1 MHLKRYLPICAKEIL
16 NITVLSLHLAFLLT
30 FFCPNKSYGQRE
42 IVLNTTGYG
51 FDATAANGINPGQWD
66 YIKKFATLKY
76 NGKDASVTAV
86 RLHVQWEQYEPTL
99 GSYQRQ
105 KMALAVKA
113 ILDLNPNIKVA
124 LHFSY
129 LRPGFWNDAY
139 LSTADIA
146 QTSGGVFI
154 RDNIA
159 HTSPSVF
166 SEYATGRF
174 LSFVND
180 ALSQIE
186 GYSSRILYVAM
197 GNNGSEEFYMPQKV
211 INDVNYSGMFE
222 AKALQAWRTKF
233 LPLQFPNQTN
243 VTWGRQTYPMSSA
256 PQPTDANYNSEIG
269 RDLHRFAGWGLLKLF
284 KGFYDTV
291 KSRNSSIKVLHFISD
306 FGSVQGNN
314 WHLHSSTLLLA
325 LELSDGIYHTDGTDQ
340 FDLWKKIMGIDVIK
354 GTASNKIAALEF
366 DPIDMGQPSG
376 GSGINGAIPAEWFP
390 RAFKHGTNYLHLAMH
405 FSDNEIQLVAPAI
418 AACKELYL
426 KPDYQPPA
434 ASVPTTVNIFP
445 NVFTSQFLFEQWKQI
460 GGQNFAQTDLQP
472 KSIRMTDLGYWDKIW
487 NTSNYLP
494 CNFSVSA
501 STSQNKPVT
510 GSSVTLSVNCAGQEC
525 DAAGFLWNGPDFSN
539 KNAKTITIIAP
550 GKTGTYNY
558 SVNSIRSGCGPK
570 SSSVSL
576 EVTPPLPVKLIS
588 FKAVKEKNT
597 TLLSWATSEEVNSES
612 FKIEH
617 SIKGKK
623 WKTIGLVDASGET
636 SNVITQYSF
645 IDAAPAKGQN
655 LYRLKMIDRV
665 ANNQDQAF
673 AYSRI
678 VSVNFNAETTAMTYP
693 NPATDKITITANDWE
708 GVKSVR
714 ITNISG
720 KTVYQSDRPEA
731 EISVENLSSGSYI
744 IGLTRTNGEQENV
757 KFVKEGAR

>member
-1 MHLKRYLPICAKEIL
+1 MHFEHCLPVYTREIFNFKR
-16 NITVLSLHLAFLLT
+16 LSTHLALLMACMLSIQV
-30 FFCPNKSYGQRE
+30 FGQRE

-99 GSYQRQ
+99 GNYQRQ

-129 LRPGFWNDAY
+129 LRPGYWNDAY
-139 LSTADIA
+139 LSTVDIA
-146 QTSGGVFI
+146 QTSGGVLV
-154 RDNIA
+154 RDAIA

-166 SEYATGRF
+166 SEYTTGRF

-180 ALSQIE
+180 ALSQIG

-197 GNNGSEEFYMPQKV
+197 GNNGSEEFYMPRKI
-211 INDVNYSGMFE
+211 INDISYSGMFE
-222 AKALQAWRTKF
+222 TKALAAWRTKF
-233 LPLQFPNQTN
+233 LPLQFPNQAN
-243 VTWGRQTYPMSSA
+243 ATWGRQSYPIGSA
-256 PQPTDANYNSEIG
+256 PQPTDGNYNSEMG

-291 KSRNSSIKVLHFISD
+291 KSRNSSIKVLHFVSD

-325 LELSDGIYHTDGTDQ
+325 LELSDGMYHTDGTDQ

-354 GTASNKIAALEF
+354 GTYGNKIAALEF
-366 DPIDMGQPSG
+366 DPIDLGQPNG

-405 FSDNEIQLVAPAI
+405 FNDNEIQLVAPAI

-434 ASVPTTVNIFP
+434 RSAPVTVNIFP
-445 NVFTSQFLFEQWKQI
+445 NVFTSQFLFEPWKQI
-460 GGQNFAQTDLQP
+460 GGQNFAVTDLQP
-472 KSIRMTDLGYWDKIW
+472 KSIKMTDLGYWDKVW

-501 STSQNKPVT
+501 NTSQPKPVT
-510 GSSVTLSVNCAGQEC
+510 GSPVTLSVNCAGQEC
-525 DAAGFLWNGPDFSN
+525 DAAGFTWSGPG
-539 KNAKTITIIAP
+539 IINQTSKSFNISAP
-550 GKTGTYNY
+550 ATAGTYTY
-558 SVNSIRSGCGPK
+558 SVTSNRSGCSPK
-570 SSSVSL
+570 SSSVAI
-576 EVTPPLPVKLIS
+576 EATPSLPVKLIS
-588 FKAVKEKNT
+588 FKVVKENT
-597 TLLSWATSEEVNSES
+597 TALLSWATSEEVNSES

-617 SIKGKK
+617 STEGKK
-623 WKTIGLVDASGET
+623 WRTIGTVAASGET
-636 SNVITQYSF
+636 KNATTYYAYTDIY
-645 IDAAPAKGQN
+645 PAKGQN
-655 LYRLKMIDRV
+655 LYRLKMVDRA
-665 ANNQDQAF
+665 ANRRDQRF

-678 VSVNFNAETTAMTYP
+678 VSINFNSEAMVTTYP

-708 GVKSVR
+708 DVKSVR
-714 ITNISG
+714 IVNVSG
-720 KTVYQSDRPEA
+720 ITVYHSDRPET
-731 EISVENLSSGSYI
+731 EINVQNLSSGSYV

-757 KFVKEGAR
+757 KFVKEGSR